1 MTNKLFQRSKT
12 GDYDPFQPGPRPAG
26 VVAHCDVELK
36 DLAEGWAKSLP
47 TQPKQTRAEAYMA
60 RLIDG
65 GHTEH
70 TAAVMLDVAQ
80 REYARQLRER
90 NVGMTAQQAGQLAY
104 NYFQQQV

>member
-1 MTNKLFQRSKT
+1 
-12 GDYDPFQPGPRPAG
+12 
-26 VVAHCDVELK
+26 
-36 DLAEGWAKSLP
+36 
-47 TQPKQTRAEAYMA
+47 MA